1 MNLLCRNLVFI
12 RSIYRTFANSRIL
25 EKQNTALSSGAFKLF
40 TLNLHEIRPEYYQCR
55 FCVHYIVFVGYP
67 FCIWDCNFLPNS
79 TVFTVEYYSILRCQ
93 LSNFFYQSGSYSSFD
108 FCNSHPKSW
117 SKIKDLVLL
126 SIFFLFLCLSEA
138 MLENLG
144 NGVVWRTWKHSINVF
159 FCGTGLR

>member
-67 FCIWDCNFLPNS
+67 FCIWDYNFLPNS
-79 TVFTVEYYSILRCQ
+79 AVFTVEYYSILRCQ
-93 LSNFFYQSGSYSSFD
+93 LSDFFISPVHTVHLTFATVILNLEAILKILCFWVFSSYSYA
-108 FCNSHPKSW
+108 
-117 SKIKDLVLL
+117 
-126 SIFFLFLCLSEA
+126 CLKPCSRILGTEWYG
-138 MLENLG
+138 ELG
-144 NGVVWRTWKHSINVF
+144 NIALMCFSVVL
-159 FCGTGLR
+159 G